1 MNMVADVNTT
11 AWSGIGNSAG
21 RDSSRPYKGRKWSM
35 GDLYP
40 TTANFSRQDVSIRA
54 MERADMAVVVEL
66 DAQAFG
72 VMRSAYFERRL
83 ATLSE
88 NDADAR
94 MIFLVADY
102 QGTVI
107 GFVMGTLAFGEFGLT
122 QVTAILDS
130 IAVHPRYQRQ
140 GIGRQLIE
148 AFIKW
153 SAIQGAAAAY
163 TLVNWDNWT
172 LLKAFHSL
180 GFVLASTIPLER
192 RID

>member
-1 MNMVADVNTT
+1 MSTLPHGQVLEPVLVYYE
-11 AWSGIGNSAG
+11 GG
-21 RDSSRPYKGRKWSM
+21 KWIM
-35 GDLYP
+35 GDQYP
-40 TTANFSRQDVSIRA
+40 TTAHFSRYDVSIRA
-54 MERADMAVVVEL
+54 MARADLAVVVEL
-66 DAQAFG
+66 DALVFG
-72 VMRSAYFERRL
+72 DVRSAYFERRL
-83 ATLSE
+83 AALNGT
-88 NDADAR
+88 DAEAR

-107 GFVMGTLAFGEFGLT
+107 GFVMGTLAYGEFGLT

-130 IAVHPRYQRQ
+130 IAVHPGYQQ
-140 GIGRQLIE
+140 HGIGRQLIE
-148 AFIKW
+148 SFIKQGTL
-153 SAIQGAAAAY
+153 QGAAAVY